1 MSASRNEPLLNAPIT
16 PSDAPVNGG
25 RSVLVTDM
33 SDAEG
38 DRSTFIDLSDKPQ
51 DEPSPPSSS
60 ICGQGSRWGTTF
72 NMCSAILGAGA
83 LSLPHAVAAMGVIPA
98 VVLLLFTAVATHYS
112 IILLIHAITASN
124 TKSFEDLTQQ
134 VFGKI
139 NGLLV
144 ELAIIIFQY
153 GTLVAY
159 TVAIGDILEPLTNLP
174 AIHSHVPWLTRNT
187 IIVLF
192 WAVLMLPLSFVERI
206 SSLQFTSL
214 FGVLALV
221 YLVTAVLIHFL
232 FDASLDPKHTVG
244 AMSLGHLSE
253 GAVSAAAI
261 IMFAFT
267 CQINVPSVYQELNV
281 KTLHEMSVVSI
292 RAVTLCL
299 LCYLIV
305 GIAGYAD
312 FPSSSEG
319 NLLKNYCLL
328 EPIRSSAAS
337 LTSEDPWSGSGGTST
352 GPPRV
357 ITAAYVAITITIVM
371 AYPVNVYPTRYTL
384 DQMAAHYLAIRPGAQ
399 QAGRVQMSMAQLPYP
414 RHRGHHSTYRVS
426 RAGHLDRLL
435 TYGGTAS
442 AYVCYIIPAA
452 AAWKLRGSIPSVG
465 GSLLGRIGCLSLL
478 CFGLVVGVLSTATT
492 IAGLFH
498 PEGNVT
504 IACDVLWNETHPQ
517 DGGGGGG
524 GGNGTVE
531 AMVLPAVQ
539 MASWAW
545 RG

>member
-1 MSASRNEPLLNAPIT
+1 M
-16 PSDAPVNGG
+16 NGG

-399 QAGRVQMSMAQLPYP
+399 QAGRYKCLW
-414 RHRGHHSTYRVS
+414 HSFLTLAI
-426 RAGHLDRLL
+426 AGTTLL
-435 TYGGTAS
+435 TALVVPDISIVFSLMGGTAS

-478 CFGLVVGVLSTATT
+478 CFGLVVGILSTATT